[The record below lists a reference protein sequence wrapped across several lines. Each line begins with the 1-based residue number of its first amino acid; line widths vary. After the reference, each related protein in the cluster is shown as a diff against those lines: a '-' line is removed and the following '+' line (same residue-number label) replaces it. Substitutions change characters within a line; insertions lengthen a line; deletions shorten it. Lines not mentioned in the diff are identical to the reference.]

1 MEFIETSIFTKLI
14 YTYLTDDEYV
24 GLQGFMLKYPEAGD
38 IVPGS
43 GGVRILPRTSC
54 GRSRRRSKMPER
66 NIGAE
71 ILDGIR
77 EIKAYQAGKGVLRTH
92 KLKSPAPPQRIRARL
107 QLSQSAFAG
116 LMGVSLRT
124 VQDWEQGR
132 RKPSGPAEA
141 LLRIADQHP
150 EVFVQLV

>member
-1 MEFIETSIFTKLI
+1 
-14 YTYLTDDEYV
+14 
-24 GLQGFMLKYPEAGD
+24 
-38 IVPGS
+38 
-43 GGVRILPRTSC
+43 
-54 GRSRRRSKMPER
+54 MPER

-77 EIKAYQAGKGVLRTH
+77 EIKAYKAGKAVLRTH
-92 KLKSPAPPQRIRARL
+92 KLKRPAAPQRIRARL

-141 LLRIADQHP
+141 LLRIAEQHP
-150 EVFVQLV
+150 EVFTQLV